1 MKRLFFISIG
11 LVAALFLVIS
21 CAHVDKKLVS
31 IQYMEGKG
39 KKEVLPVP
47 ATVTVNDFTDA
58 REDRG
63 RIGADYT
70 TGVDIVTDEPV
81 GISIP
86 QVVLKVLEEKGYGV
100 MRISVKGSPEVY
112 ASRFLADFHLAGKI
126 EDLFVS
132 VKREGVLATFSS
144 RVRIYFTLSN
154 KEGRIIWSGRM
165 RGKTSVSSPFSSEK
179 GIEEALNSSIRLVA
193 DELAS
198 DEKFVH
204 AMSER

>member
-1 MKRLFFISIG
+1 
-11 LVAALFLVIS
+11 
-21 CAHVDKKLVS
+21 
-31 IQYMEGKG
+31 MEENGT
-39 KKEVLPVP
+39 KEVLPVP
-47 ATVTVNDFTDA
+47 VTVTVNDFSDD

-70 TGVDIVTDEPV
+70 TGVDIVTEEPV
-81 GISIP
+81 GITIP
-86 QVVLKVLEEKGYGV
+86 QVVMKVLERKGYGG
-100 MRISVKGSPEVY
+100 MRISVEGTPSDY
-112 ASRFLADFHLAGKI
+112 ASRFLADFHLAGRI

-144 RVRIYFTLSN
+144 RTRIYFTLSN

-165 RGKTSVSSPFSSEK
+165 RGKTSVSSPFSTEK

-204 AMSER
+204 AISRQ